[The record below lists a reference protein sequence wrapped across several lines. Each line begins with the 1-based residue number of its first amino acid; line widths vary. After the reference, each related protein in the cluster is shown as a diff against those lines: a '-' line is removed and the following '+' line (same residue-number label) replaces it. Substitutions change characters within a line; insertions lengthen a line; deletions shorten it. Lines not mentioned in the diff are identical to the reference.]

1 MSSLGAQ
8 QAQRAPGVVGV
19 SVTIL
24 HGDCKAVLRTLPERS
39 VHTCVTSPPYW
50 GLRSYLPDDHPD
62 KHKEIGLEESVH
74 TWVEE
79 MVAVFREVRRVLR
92 DDGTLWLNLGD
103 SYAANRAYQV
113 PSTKGGPKHSE
124 SQAAGGKGSAVPDG
138 LKPKDLIGQPWRVA
152 FALQADGWWLRQD
165 IVWAKAN
172 PMPESVRDRCTKAHE
187 YVFLLAKSERYYY
200 DFEAM
205 QEPVSGGAHARL
217 PGNKTHKHTA
227 EYDATG
233 DARHRTKAGLVAYAE
248 RMHNSAAARNARAN
262 PDAKNALGEMVN
274 GMRTVGVGHNKRPR
288 KAVPNV
294 GRRQGPPGNAA
305 EALALQGPKAQLDA
319 NDSAY
324 GAGKSAR
331 MGRGAGWRNKHN
343 ESFDEAM
350 AVMPA
355 TRNKRSVWTVG
366 TEPFSEAHFATFP
379 PALIEPCIL
388 AGCPENVCTN
398 CGGPLDE
405 QSLKELRD
413 VRRADHDGSAG
424 PSEALLQQGVRVP
437 LHSEEQSHNEG
448 LHDHQP
454 RLPCDL
460 SADAPISDGG
470 RLRAGAPLG
479 DGAGAGPPAAEDRG
493 CASQERDPAGQ
504 PAGEPGGDDESR
516 ARPPAKAGS
525 APDRVPTLRRA
536 HRQLSPRCPR
546 CGADLQTQ
554 GAVGPG
560 TVLDCFFGA
569 GTTGLVADRL
579 QRDCI
584 GIELNPAYID
594 IARRRIAGDAPLF
607 AEVAHA

>member
-1 MSSLGAQ
+1 MQ
-8 QAQRAPGVVGV
+8 
-19 SVTIL
+19 
-24 HGDCKAVLRTLPERS
+24 GDCRSVLKTLPDAS
-39 VHTCVTSPPYW
+39 VHCVVTSPPYW
-50 GLRSYLPDDHPD
+50 GLRDYGVDGQ
-62 KHKEIGLEESVH
+62 IGLEQSVH

-103 SYAANRAYQV
+103 SYCSA
-113 PSTKGGPKHSE
+113 PPGTKRPGASE
-124 SQAAGGKGSAVPDG
+124 SSTLHGVNSERYRGTLDASQGQKRDTSRVPG

-262 PDAKNALGEMVN
+262 PDAKNAPGEMVN

-355 TRNKRSVWTVG
+355 TRNKRSVWHVATA
-366 TEPFSEAHFATFP
+366 PFAEAHFATFP

-388 AGCPENVCTN
+388 AGCPE
-398 CGGPLDE
+398 GG
-405 QSLKELRD
+405 
-413 VRRADHDGSAG
+413 V
-424 PSEALLQQGVRVP
+424 
-437 LHSEEQSHNEG
+437 
-448 LHDHQP
+448 
-454 RLPCDL
+454 
-460 SADAPISDGG
+460 
-470 RLRAGAPLG
+470 
-479 DGAGAGPPAAEDRG
+479 
-493 CASQERDPAGQ
+493 
-504 PAGEPGGDDESR
+504 
-516 ARPPAKAGS
+516 
-525 APDRVPTLRRA
+525 
-536 HRQLSPRCPR
+536 
-546 CGADLQTQ
+546 
-554 GAVGPG
+554 
-560 TVLDCFFGA
+560 VLDPFFGA